1 MIKVM
6 VTIILVGVFFIG
18 GITLYGIIASF
29 KLWEKRGFRG
39 IKQCLIKVFSE
50 II

>member
-6 VTIILVGVFFIG
+6 VTIILVGAFFIG

-29 KLWEKRGFRG
+29 KLWEKRRFRG
-39 IKQCLIKVFSE
+39 LKQCLIKVFSE

>member
-1 MIKVM
+1 M

-39 IKQCLIKVFSE
+39 LKQCLIKIFSE